1 MSGKRLLARTGL
13 AAIIGVLVF
22 LALSSVSHATP
33 IKPDVQK
40 MIRQSQQT
48 AKPFIPARAG
58 WSEPTASASILRN
71 PVLESIADDHL
82 RQEFRETLST
92 VAIPDPWIVLALA
105 SLIFLMRKLRSIEAK
120 RNLALQPVL
129 IVDPATE
136 QRRLAA

>member
-1 MSGKRLLARTGL
+1 
-13 AAIIGVLVF
+13 
-22 LALSSVSHATP
+22 VSHATP

-120 RNLALQPVL
+120 RKLALQPVL
-129 IVDPATE
+129 IVEPATE